1 MSTTSITPPPAAAQD
16 AGARQPRPAAM
27 RWALAR
33 VEGRRLLMHPL
44 FMLAMVGAA
53 ILALGS
59 GNGWKANVGGGADL
73 MDLAGWGFV
82 PASPVIFLVA
92 CLAASRARRD
102 AAQDFHRPQPLAPR
116 LRTQAAL
123 LSLGWAGLA
132 AAALTAVATVAIAGS
147 DLLLVVDAGRY
158 RLQPWVLAQG
168 PLYVVTIAAFGVLA
182 GYLDQPRLPRRHR
195 CADPVPAASALAVVD
210 RARRRRA
217 GGLRRLAGRRIRRLA
232 SRRPHR
238 PHRARRRGGARTTRP
253 ACAHRAPGRRGP
265 RRHDRWA
272 RAWPATGRGADVI
285 ASPRRRRRFALGSRP
300 ASA

>member
-158 RLQPWVLAQG
+158 RLQPWELAQG

-182 GYLDQPRLPRRHR
+182 GTWTSHAYPAVIGALILFLPP
-195 CADPVPAASALAVVD
+195 APWLSWIVLGDGVPAAFDVSQAGASVGWHLVGLTGLAVLAAAGALA
-210 RARRRRA
+210 
-217 GGLRRLAGRRIRRLA
+217 
-232 SRRPHR
+232 
-238 PHRARRRGGARTTRP
+238 
-253 ACAHRAPGRRGP
+253 
-265 RRHDRWA
+265 RHDRRA
-272 RAWPATGRGADVI
+272 RIALLAVAGLGATI
-285 ASPRRRRRFALGSRP
+285 AGLALGLP
-300 ASA
+300 PGGVLT